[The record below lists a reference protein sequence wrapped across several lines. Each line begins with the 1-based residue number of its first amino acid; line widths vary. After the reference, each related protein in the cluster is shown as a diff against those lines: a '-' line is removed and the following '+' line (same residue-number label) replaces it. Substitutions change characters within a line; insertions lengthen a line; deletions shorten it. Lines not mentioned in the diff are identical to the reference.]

1 MQELYALNDKFEWK
15 KMEPVFIYYKNLS
28 FNQNKRFTLEFSDG
42 DLLEGFFS
50 LKKKKKQGLL

>member
-1 MQELYALNDKFEWK
+1 
-15 KMEPVFIYYKNLS
+15 MEPVFIYYNNLS

-50 LKKKKKQGLL
+50 LKKKEKARIVIKLACHVMLI